1 MDGPNDPE
9 LQLPLRKI
17 VDGPRVSIIMPTFR
31 RSHQIRDSI
40 RSLLDGEYQDFEL
53 LVRDDG
59 SGSDGT
65 AEAVAAA
72 AAGDSRLRYHRN
84 PTNLG
89 IAGNLSEGIRASQ
102 GEFISVCHD
111 HDLYRPGFLRAMV
124 AALDRHPSAL
134 YVHCASEIISQEG
147 EHKGSN
153 IHDFAELTI
162 GPEWLRFML
171 SRPGCPVCALTIVR
185 RSAHER
191 YGLYNPADGFIADVD
206 MWMRLS
212 MYGDVAYVRDPHLLL
227 RERESDHQAATNSVA
242 IARTLARI
250 HGRYIPV
257 AYTGAQRAKA
267 SLRLCYWCS
276 RIMLLGAA
284 QRLKRWLMDGELQR
298 VPVEGA

>member
-1 MDGPNDPE
+1 MDGLIDPE

-17 VDGPRVSIIMPTFR
+17 GDGPRVSIIMPTFR
-31 RSHQIRDSI
+31 RSLQIRESI

-72 AAGDSRLRYHRN
+72 ASSDSRLRYHRN
-84 PTNLG
+84 FTNLG
-89 IAGNLSEGIRASQ
+89 IARNLNEGICASQ

-111 HDLYRPGFLRAMV
+111 HDLYRPGFLKAMV

-134 YVHCASEIISQEG
+134 YVHCASEIISQGG

-153 IHDFAELTI
+153 IHDFAELTP

-171 SRPGCPVCALTIVR
+171 SRPDCPVCALTVVR

-212 MYGDVAYVRDPHLLL
+212 MYGDVAYVREPHLLL
-227 RERESDHQAATNSVA
+227 RLRERDHHAAPNSVA
-242 IARTLARI
+242 ITRTLARI

-257 AYTGAQRAKA
+257 AYSGAQGAKA
-267 SLRLCYWCS
+267 RLRLCYWRN

-284 QRLKRWLMDGELQR
+284 QRFKRWLMDGKLQR

>member
-1 MDGPNDPE
+1 MDGLTDPE
-9 LQLPLRKI
+9 LLLPIRKI

-31 RSHQIRDSI
+31 RSHQIRESI
-40 RSLLDGEYQDFEL
+40 RSLLDGEFRDFEL

-72 AAGDSRLRYHRN
+72 ATNDSRLRYHRN

-89 IAGNLSEGIRASQ
+89 IARNLNEGIHASK

-111 HDLYRPGFLRAMV
+111 HDLYRPGFLKAMV
-124 AALDRHPSAL
+124 AVLDRNPSAL
-134 YVHCASEIISQEG
+134 YVHCASQIISQEG
-147 EHKGSN
+147 EHTGSN
-153 IHDFAELTI
+153 IHDFAELTP

-171 SRPGCPVCALTIVR
+171 GRSGCPVCALTVVR

-212 MYGDVAYVRDPHLLL
+212 MYGDVAYVREPHLLL
-227 RERESDHQAATNSVA
+227 RQRERDHKAGLNSVA
-242 IARTLARI
+242 ITRTLARI
-250 HGRYIPV
+250 HGRYIPL
-257 AYTGAQRAKA
+257 AYSGAQVVKA
-267 SLRLCYWCS
+267 RLRLCYWCNQT
-276 RIMLLGAA
+276 MVLGAA
-284 QRLKRWLMDGELQR
+284 HRLKRWLMDGELQR